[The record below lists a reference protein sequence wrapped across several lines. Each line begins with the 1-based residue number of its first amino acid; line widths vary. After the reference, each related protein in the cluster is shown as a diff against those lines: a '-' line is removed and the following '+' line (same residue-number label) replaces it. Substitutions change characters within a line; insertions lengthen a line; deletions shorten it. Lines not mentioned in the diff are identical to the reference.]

1 MSITALSG
9 GNQQKALMARML
21 AAEPKVLLFE
31 DPTAGVD
38 VAGREALYD
47 LVVACCER
55 GHAVIWTSSDLREV
69 TTVCDR
75 ALVMWRGSVVR
86 EIPRDGLT
94 VRALMAAQF
103 NQDAP
108 DAMEPAARER

>member
-21 AAEPKVLLFE
+21 AAEPRVLVFE

-47 LVVACCER
+47 LVAECCER

-75 ALVMWRGSVVR
+75 ALVLWRGAVVR
-86 EIPRDGLT
+86 EIAREQLT
-94 VRALMAAQF
+94 VRALMSAQF
-103 NQDAP
+103 NQADAAP
-108 DAMEPAARER
+108 LVTPAR